1 MLHGVG
7 VRVPSA
13 AHDLERVLRWGRTRF
28 LFLSLMAGKGN
39 DVPMSPMMFPVL
51 YGKYVVAP

>member
-13 AHDLERVLRWGRTRF
+13 ARKLEACSSDGGTRF
-28 LFLSLMAGKGN
+28 F
-39 DVPMSPMMFPVL
+39 VL
-51 YGKYVVAP
+51 VFYGREGE

>member
-13 AHDLERVLRWGRTRF
+13 AHDLERVLRMGGTRF
-28 LFLSLMAGKGN
+28 F
-39 DVPMSPMMFPVL
+39 VL
-51 YGKYVVAP
+51 VFYGREGE

>member
-13 AHDLERVLRWGRTRF
+13 AHKLEACSSDGGDTLFCSCLLWAGRGV
-28 LFLSLMAGKGN
+28 MCQ
-39 DVPMSPMMFPVL
+39 
-51 YGKYVVAP
+51 